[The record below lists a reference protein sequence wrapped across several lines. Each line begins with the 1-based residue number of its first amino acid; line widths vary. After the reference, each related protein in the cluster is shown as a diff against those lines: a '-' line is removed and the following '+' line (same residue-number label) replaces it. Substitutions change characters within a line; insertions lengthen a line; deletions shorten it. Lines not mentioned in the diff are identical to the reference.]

1 MKYVLISLLFIISV
15 MLWVSFYRVLTIVL
29 VVLITVAS
37 IGAIRESIN
46 LKKADKYRDSQ

>member
-1 MKYVLISLLFIISV
+1 
-15 MLWVSFYRVLTIVL
+15 MLWIEFYQVLTIGL
-29 VVLITVAS
+29 VVLIVIAS